1 MSGRVISYW
10 GCLALCPC
18 VGQKGPGP
26 DIGCLMTG
34 FVRTNVP
41 GYIRRGGETLYKT
54 VFLGV
59 GPLLDGGEC
68 RGLLVREMNSSSGTH
83 ADKPSIASLVS
94 AVCIVGAFVFVLSLF
109 GILTRPENM
118 LAALWPANAMLTA
131 LLVRNQRLHNPAG
144 WLGAVIGF
152 VAADLVTGS
161 LLVVSVAL
169 TVANLSGVAVGVTL
183 LRQLS
188 GEDINLRR
196 PLSIRNL
203 CVISL
208 LTAGISGAVGA
219 VVSTLAFGNEP
230 VTAFLFWF
238 SAEFANYVVILPFT
252 LTITCCREPLRQIA
266 QFCREFSFGLEKLKP
281 YAPVAALVFSLAL
294 VQVVGGP
301 GAIVFPVP
309 ALLWCAL
316 VYPLQVTAFIVFLVS
331 QALIFVLE
339 FNLLDSLPANMDAYS
354 GVVSTR
360 LGIALLAI
368 GPLTVASI
376 NVARSALM
384 EQLAHAAQHDFLT
397 GLLSRRAFVNL
408 GNALVSQLAER
419 HGSLTIIV
427 IDIDHFKQIND
438 TYGHAMGDH
447 VLAKVAE
454 IIRAH
459 LRGNDLVGR
468 LGGEEFALLLP
479 DIKAEDANNIAQ
491 QIRQAVEKADVRQG
505 RDENARIISITISA
519 GMISREMA
527 SSSSLDQLILE
538 ADEMMYEAKRAGRNQ
553 VLVQ

>member
-1 MSGRVISYW
+1 M
-10 GCLALCPC
+10 A
-18 VGQKGPGP
+18 
-26 DIGCLMTG
+26 
-34 FVRTNVP
+34 
-41 GYIRRGGETLYKT
+41 
-54 VFLGV
+54 
-59 GPLLDGGEC
+59 GEC
-68 RGLLVREMNSSSGTH
+68 RGLLVREMNSSSGTR

-94 AVCIVGAFVFVLSLF
+94 AVSIVGAFVFVLSLF

-208 LTAGISGAVGA
+208 LTAGTSGAVGA

-252 LTITCCREPLRQIA
+252 LTITCCREPLKQIA

-479 DIKAEDANNIAQ
+479 DIKADDANNIAQ

-505 RDENARIISITISA
+505 RDDNARTISITISA